1 MSLSEARTLVIGASG
16 QVGQQLARF
25 LRAPLCTT
33 RESSEDGWIEVD
45 LALGAELRRPLIDL
59 LQKEGIKAVFCAGGA
74 TNVESCESEP
84 DLTFRTNVDGPQAAA
99 LAARTCGAAFVYF
112 STEYVFDGRA
122 GPYSEGDQPNPLSV
136 YGKSKLAGEQAV
148 KKAHPDALIVRTTVV
163 YGPDQRKKNF
173 LYSLRRTL
181 ESGREFRVA
190 SDQYST
196 PTYSLD
202 LAEAVVALLDHG
214 ANGIFNVVGPSVIS
228 RLEFSQISAAALKLP
243 GEFIQGVDTAGLGQM
258 APRPLRAGLTT
269 EKLRSALPHLHMRA
283 PLDGIEDWLRKES
296 LL

>member
-1 MSLSEARTLVIGASG
+1 MSLSKARTLVIGASG
-16 QVGQQLARF
+16 QVGQQLARI
-25 LRAPLCTT
+25 LRAPLCTA
-33 RESSEDGWIEVD
+33 RASSDNAWIKAD
-45 LALGAELRRPLIDL
+45 LALGTKLMRPLTDL
-59 LQKEGIKAVFCAGGA
+59 LQNEGIKAVFCAGGA

-84 DLTFRTNVDGPQAAA
+84 DLTFRINVEGPQAAA
-99 LAARTCGAAFVYF
+99 VAARTCGAAFVYF
-112 STEYVFDGRA
+112 STEYVFDGHA
-122 GPYSEGDQPNPLSV
+122 GPYSEDDQPNPLSV

-148 KKAHPDALIVRTTVV
+148 KEAHPDALIVRTTVV

-173 LYSLRRTL
+173 LYSLKRSL
-181 ESGREFRVA
+181 ESGQEFRVA

-214 ANGIFNVVGPSVIS
+214 AKGIFNVAGPSVIS

-243 GEFIQGVDTAGLGQM
+243 AEFIQGADTTRLGQR

-269 EKLRSALPHLHMRA
+269 GKLRSALPHLRMRA
-283 PLDGIEDWLRKES
+283 PLEGINDWIRKDA